1 MTSKGQAMTSK
12 GKAPTPRRAYASS
25 RRSQQ
30 AAKTREDVFQA
41 AIELFRTRGWA
52 GTTVAAIAE
61 RAGVAVETVYK
72 AGGAKSALLR
82 GAMDVAVVGDTLPIP
97 LVERPELQAIGEGSE
112 DQRITRA
119 VTLTAAIHERSAGVW
134 MAIVEAAA
142 SDEKVDGWRLEL
154 ERGRRLEL
162 ARSTERIFGAPLDDH
177 LLTMAWVLYGPE
189 NYLKLTG
196 DEGLSR
202 ADYEAFLVRATQ
214 RLATLR

>member
-1 MTSKGQAMTSK
+1 MTSRGS
-12 GKAPTPRRAYASS
+12 APAPKRAYAST

-41 AIELFRTRGWA
+41 AIELFRAQGWA

-82 GAMDVAVVGDTLPIP
+82 GAMDAAVVGDTEPVP
-97 LVERPELQAIGEGSE
+97 LAERPEVQGLGEGTE
-112 DQRITRA
+112 DERITRA
-119 VTLTAAIHERSAGVW
+119 VAITAAIHERSAGVW

-142 SDEKVDGWRLEL
+142 SDAKVDAWRLEL

-162 ARSTERIFGAPLDDH
+162 ERSTERIFGAPLDDH
-177 LLTMAWVLYGPE
+177 LLTMVWVLYGPE
-189 NYLKLTG
+189 TYLKLTG

-202 ADYEAFLVRATQ
+202 AEYEAFLVRATQ
-214 RLATLR
+214 RLASLR